1 MDDICFDRKVSWL
14 ECWLAKIAKELEG
27 KVLTIVDASI
37 PAGQQNKCIKDL
49 VFKEFG
55 FYRGEVYDVFSKAE
69 NVNFGEDARL
79 GHTG

>member
-1 MDDICFDRKVSWL
+1 MDESYNRVPSWL
-14 ECWLAKIAKELEG
+14 EVWLAALARELEG

-55 FYRGEVYDVFSKAE
+55 FYRGEVYDVFSKAKT
-69 NVNFGEDARL
+69 VDFGVDARL